1 MFTRRERTD
10 TVNMS
15 QHDALLNECLV
26 KLRGHLGR
34 QASLAKVRRRD
45 EAEGPDAVY
54 RLTPTG
60 GSPIDVCVG
69 IKAALRPAL
78 LPSVEAQAS
87 WWREQTGCSAVL
99 LVASHVSESLAQKLR
114 RRGIWFVDAA
124 GNAYV
129 EVAQGFL
136 VYVVGRR
143 PARSKPSATHW
154 MTEQGA
160 KVLYELLACGPLVEA
175 TYRDIEESTGV
186 SLGLISKLV
195 SAWVKDGSLRRAGQ
209 GTYEIVEGA
218 RLLEMWLSAFAAK
231 LEPKI
236 VLGRYRPTMRGGF
249 ASMIEAARA
258 EMDIEHITL
267 GGEYAAELLV
277 GHLRAGSVR
286 LYVPEEERGRV
297 QRAFQLAPSPQEG
310 SVLLCEAFAGDLG
323 RPSTGLEIKIAH
335 PALIYAELMSS
346 DDARL
351 ASIALRLKASRLTWI
366 R

>member
-1 MFTRRERTD
+1 M
-10 TVNMS
+10 VNIS
-15 QHDALLNECLV
+15 QHDALLNECMV
-26 KLRGHLGR
+26 RLRSHLGC
-34 QASLAKVRRRD
+34 QASFAKLKRRE
-45 EAEGPDAVY
+45 EAEGPDAIY
-54 RLTPTG
+54 RLTPADEA
-60 GSPIDVCVG
+60 PIDVCVG
-69 IKAALRPAL
+69 IKASLGPAL
-78 LPSVEAQAS
+78 LPSIEAQTS
-87 WWREQTGCSAVL
+87 WWREQTGCTAVL
-99 LVASHVSESLAQKLR
+99 IAASHVSESLAQKLR

-129 EVAQGFL
+129 EVPRSLL

-143 PARSKPSATHW
+143 PSRSKPSAAHW

-175 TYRDIEESTGV
+175 AYRDIEESTGV

-195 SAWVKDGSLRRAGQ
+195 SAWVKDGSLKRSGR
-209 GTYEIVEGA
+209 GTYEVVEGA

-231 LEPKI
+231 LEPRI
-236 VLGRYRPTMRGGF
+236 VLGQYRPTIRGGF
-249 ASMIEAARA
+249 AAMLNAARD
-258 EMDIEHITL
+258 EMDLQHIVV

-277 GHLRAGSVR
+277 GHLRAGSLR

-323 RPSTGLEIKIAH
+323 RPSTGLGVQIAH
-335 PALIYAELMSS
+335 PVLVFAELMTT

-351 ASIALRLKASRLTWI
+351 GSIALRLKAQRLAWI